1 MRYKFF
7 LKKIKNMVE
16 MSLITPIEDNEI
28 YQFPLELVSEILQRQ
43 NLPKQIHDEV
53 IVCLSPLLEKNHPS
67 PEMCE
72 FFSKH
77 CKNSPRSQIV
87 IEMFTP
93 VVQRILK
100 HNGDFGRHPRMRLF
114 IQDYLTALM
123 SQNQGLVTVQKFV
136 VSMHSP
142 ASQCPFPR
150 VLPNF
155 VSVGLA
161 AIHSCFE
168 ERKT

>member
-1 MRYKFF
+1 
-7 LKKIKNMVE
+7 MVE

-28 YQFPLELVSEILQRQ
+28 YQYPLELVSEILQRQ
-43 NLPKQIHDEV
+43 NISKQIHEEM
-53 IVCLSPLLEKNHPS
+53 IVCLGPLLEKNPPS
-67 PEMCE
+67 PEICD

-77 CKNSPRSQIV
+77 CKNSPRSYII
-87 IEMFTP
+87 IELFTP
-93 VVQRILK
+93 VVKRILK

-123 SQNQGLVTVQKFV
+123 SQNQGLVTVQNFV

-155 VSVGLA
+155 VSVCLA

-168 ERKT
+168 QRIT